1 MSIYINLLLL
11 AAIVTWVVDCSGFT
25 DTLLDLASAFTRKF
39 GYPPVKSLR
48 PFTCSLCATWWST
61 IIYAI
66 IVGQFSLPIIAYCAA
81 LAGLSK
87 TLAKFFIFITESLDM
102 LLGKLMD
109 KWLND

>member
-11 AAIVTWVVDCSGFT
+11 AFVITWVVDCSGFT

-61 IIYAI
+61 IIYALI
-66 IVGQFSLPIIAYCAA
+66 AEQFSLPIIAYCAA

-87 TLAKFFIFITESLDM
+87 TLAKFFIFITESLD
-102 LLGKLMD
+102 LVIGKLMD
-109 KWLND
+109 RWLS

>member
-61 IIYAI
+61 IIYTI
-66 IVGQFSLPIIAYCAA
+66 IAGQFSLPIIAYCAA

-87 TLAKFFIFITESLDM
+87 TLAKFFIFITESLD
-102 LLGKLMD
+102 LVIGKLMD
-109 KWLND
+109 RWLS

>member
-61 IIYAI
+61 IIYALI
-66 IVGQFSLPIIAYCAA
+66 AGQFSLPIIAYCAA

-87 TLAKFFIFITESLDM
+87 TLAKFFIFITESLD
-102 LLGKLMD
+102 LVIGKLMD
-109 KWLND
+109 RWLS